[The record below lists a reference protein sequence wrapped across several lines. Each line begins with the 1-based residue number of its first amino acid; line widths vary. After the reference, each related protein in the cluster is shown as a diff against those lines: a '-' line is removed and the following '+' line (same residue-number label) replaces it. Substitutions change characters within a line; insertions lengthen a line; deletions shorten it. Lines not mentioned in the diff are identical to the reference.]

1 MNESTTRRS
10 LLAGAGTTLFAPAVR
25 AQQGAWPNR
34 PIRLIVAY
42 PPGNSSDLVARFVAE
57 RMMPLLGQPVVVE
70 NRSGAGG
77 TVGTEY
83 FARAQPDGYT
93 IGISN
98 AGPLTIAPSLYPSLG
113 YDSLRDF
120 TQVAPLAIGSH
131 IFVVHPSLPVRSIQ
145 ELIAYAKA
153 NPGQVFYGSSGN
165 GSTSHLAMA
174 LFANLTGVELSHVPY
189 RGSSAAM
196 SDLLA
201 RRFML
206 MSDTVVAT
214 KDLVRDG
221 RLRALGVTSREVTP
235 FVPEIPPIASQGVPD
250 YDFYGWIA
258 VAGPAGIPAPIVQK
272 LYEAA
277 ATVTAQPDFER
288 RMADFGLSR
297 MTHTRPE
304 LEAFIRDDVA
314 RWREV
319 IPKAGI
325 RLDQ

>member
-1 MNESTTRRS
+1 MSESKPTRRAMLAAGAS
-10 LLAGAGTTLFAPAVR
+10 LLAGPAL
-25 AQQGAWPNR
+25 AQTGAWPSR
-34 PIRLIVAY
+34 PIRLVVAY
-42 PPGNSSDLVARFVAE
+42 PPGNSSDLVARFVGE
-57 RMMPLLGQPVVVE
+57 RMMGLLGQPVVVE

-83 FARAQPDGYT
+83 YARSQPDGYT
-93 IGISN
+93 LGISN
-98 AGPLTIAPSLYPSLG
+98 AGPLTIAPSLYPNLG
-113 YDSLRDF
+113 YDPVRDF
-120 TQVAPLAIGSH
+120 TQIAPLAIGAH
-131 IFVVHPSLPVRSIQ
+131 IFVVHPSLPVRNIQ

-153 NPGQVFYGSSGN
+153 RPGQVFYGSSGN

-189 RGSSAAM
+189 RGSSAAI

-201 RRFML
+201 GRFML

-221 RLRALGVTSREVTP
+221 RLRALGVTSREITP
-235 FVPEIPPIASQGVPD
+235 FVPEITPIAAQGVPD
-250 YDFYGWIA
+250 YDFYGWIGI
-258 VAGPAGIPAPIVQK
+258 AGPAGIPAPVVQK
-272 LYEAA
+272 LYAA
-277 ATVTAQPDFER
+277 ATAVTAQHDFEA

-297 MTHTRPE
+297 MTHTLPQ
-304 LEAFIRDDVA
+304 LDAFIRDDVA
-314 RWREV
+314 RWRDV